1 METLKD
7 QMEKNYDPSDV
18 DGAMQL
24 AYETLHLCKLAKL
37 AIDSN
42 QVRLLMGHNL
52 MDELASQIMIIA
64 RRLGLLE
71 HWASGVDCHTFF
83 EQLKEATE

>member
-1 METLKD
+1 VETLKD

-64 RRLGLLE
+64 RKLGLLE
-71 HWASGVDCHTFF
+71 HRASGASCHTFF